1 MGIRIDRTARAD
13 QVINAAL
20 QLYLEFPRN
29 EVTFELLAERAGLK
43 FWQVYRFFGN
53 TKHLFRAAV
62 LRLVRTLEEGL
73 EGMPRES
80 ASVGDAARRYGGF
93 VAEFMQ
99 RDAYAQFM
107 YLLIRDGS
115 VEPLLTEIY
124 EKRIA
129 RVLQDGLARA
139 VGDAGQ
145 KYGLIVLLSPAS
157 TREFVK
163 SLEVELALP
172 RLLPSFVAPPPDVVS
187 AVIKRIVDRAVAAS
201 YALGA
206 EAA

>member
-1 MGIRIDRTARAD
+1 MGVRIDRTARAD
-13 QVINAAL
+13 QVISAAVE
-20 QLYLEFPRN
+20 LYLELPRN

-62 LRLVRTLEEGL
+62 LRLVRNLEAGL
-73 EGMPRES
+73 EGMPTES
-80 ASVGDAARRYGGF
+80 TSVSEAIRCYACF

-129 RVLQDGLARA
+129 KVLQDGLARA
-139 VGDAGQ
+139 AGNAGQ
-145 KYGLIVLLSPAS
+145 RYDMIVLLSPAS

-172 RLLPSFVAPPPDVVS
+172 RLLPNFVAPPPDVVN
-187 AVIKRIVDRAVAAS
+187 AILKRIIDRTVAAS